1 MEKARNERL
10 ECIKIVLKE
19 FDEQNIN
26 YCILRNYEFLLGNPM
41 PIESLDTV
49 VSKKDFRRAD
59 KILKDFDFIKRKQ
72 QFSLKHKA
80 YFRLIDLQK
89 VSFDIQ
95 IGGIHW
101 NDMVYLDESI
111 LENRK
116 KIKYFYALSDK
127 DTFVMLLVHSI
138 LGKRY
143 FKPKYQKTLV
153 GLYDQVDNNYVYS
166 KISKIFNKKFA
177 KFLMQS
183 VKINKFNR
191 INCYKLIII
200 FLIKKPIRFITFFLL
215 TLRWI
220 KQRKNP
226 FRLSPLISVIGP
238 DGAGKSTMVKN
249 LKYFLE
255 SNGRKIS
262 LIYTG
267 RGRENILPIA
277 YFGRKYKK
285 KEKKRDKVTGDF
297 YKHKKASLKRRVLYT
312 LSCPIFALD
321 LYLRY
326 LFKILPERRKGK
338 IVITD
343 RYCSDIILMK
353 NVPSWLKNFFLT
365 LFPKPTINIFLYNDP
380 ETLHQ
385 RRPEEPINELER
397 QMSIFGKLNYDM
409 KIKSTDQKKD
419 YIEIINFIQKR
430 LLENWF

>member
-143 FKPKYQKTLV
+143 FKPK
-153 GLYDQVDNNYVYS
+153 
-166 KISKIFNKKFA
+166 
-177 KFLMQS
+177 
-183 VKINKFNR
+183 
-191 INCYKLIII
+191 
-200 FLIKKPIRFITFFLL
+200 
-215 TLRWI
+215 
-220 KQRKNP
+220 
-226 FRLSPLISVIGP
+226 
-238 DGAGKSTMVKN
+238 
-249 LKYFLE
+249 
-255 SNGRKIS
+255 
-262 LIYTG
+262 
-267 RGRENILPIA
+267 
-277 YFGRKYKK
+277 
-285 KEKKRDKVTGDF
+285 KRT
-297 YKHKKASLKRRVLYT
+297 S
-312 LSCPIFALD
+312 S
-321 LYLRY
+321 
-326 LFKILPERRKGK
+326 
-338 IVITD
+338 
-343 RYCSDIILMK
+343 
-353 NVPSWLKNFFLT
+353 
-365 LFPKPTINIFLYNDP
+365 
-380 ETLHQ
+380 
-385 RRPEEPINELER
+385 
-397 QMSIFGKLNYDM
+397 
-409 KIKSTDQKKD
+409 
-419 YIEIINFIQKR
+419 
-430 LLENWF
+430 